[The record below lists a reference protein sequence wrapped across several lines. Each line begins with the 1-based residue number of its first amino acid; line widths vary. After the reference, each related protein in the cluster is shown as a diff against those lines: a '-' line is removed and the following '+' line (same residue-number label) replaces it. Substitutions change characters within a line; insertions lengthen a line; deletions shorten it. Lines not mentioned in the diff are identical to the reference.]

1 MNDKQERFA
10 LEYQKDCN
18 ATQAAIRAGYSK
30 KTAYSQGQ
38 RLLKNVEVQNAL
50 RERKNELT
58 ATSDQIKKFWSDVM
72 NDETEDI
79 KNRLRASELLA
90 KSYGDFT
97 VNIKTEETPK
107 EYIFRWETPEEEIK
121 RIKKQLL
128 NDEKIESDTMSYEY

>member
-18 ATQAAIRAGYSK
+18 ATQAAIRAGYSE

-72 NDETEDI
+72 NDETVDL
-79 KNRLRASELLA
+79 KTRLRASELLA

-128 NDEKIESDTMSYEY
+128 NDEKIEPDTMGYEY